1 MPLYRRTAIVQL
13 ELPSGAMESSLPLT
27 CEREFGVILS
37 IEGRTWPAQS
47 FRSPINDEQW
57 REFVRQLRDCN
68 VNRDAKAGYRGA
80 TAIRA
85 LARTLYQSL
94 AQLSPALREFLGRT
108 GEPRR
113 LVIQTTRPELH
124 LLPWA
129 AMYDESGHPLAAA
142 DLSVV
147 QAWKD
152 FNELPVAT
160 ASRLQLSKVLGADTN
175 QRTAAALDALTRTP
189 EIVQQDATD
198 AFEAGREIDGVD
210 ILHLEKHGN
219 AVRGETGDVA
229 AVTLGATFAKVKMAL
244 LWSCYSGAA
253 DSWGESPALSLHRNG
268 AGLVLSFLA
277 ELHNDDAGSIA
288 EAFYGDVFGPAA
300 SRDPESALLRIRCA
314 KVATEFAF
322 ANWASM
328 TVYLR
333 SPLDLSALPLNGP
346 RVPARGWQAEA
357 ATQTPAA
364 GNVVAATEDPAAD
377 FWKRVAA
384 QVNQLQPGT
393 KNEIDASSVTYSQLP
408 PSAFRAWRGN
418 VIRIDEGAEA
428 MPDDATL
435 RELGLEV
442 ENAPTTDAA
451 DRLAWFFTQIARF
464 GSPLIVWT
472 NASSRHLEFLK
483 TVQPSA
489 TLTFLL
495 LHGPRPDKPSLMELV
510 DENRLE
516 EALNACNGLPNDCG
530 DEQLYAA
537 YYACVRG
544 EKPELALPYLARIV
558 SWQERLLLMGN
569 YVSRRPKV
577 PLTESLLTSIGPLE
591 PSDEPRRPEDF
602 YRLAMHAPEDKQSQR
617 DKGRAKHELAYVMQS
632 RGQNDTAE
640 LLLRL
645 ALADIEASGQDT
657 GAKRDSRWYFALS
670 ATLRDWADLLA
681 DTPERLEDASRLLYR
696 ATAIQA
702 FHGMRLELA
711 YSTMTAA
718 RIALAGG
725 RYTKAIDNAV
735 DAANRFVDCNNWRG
749 WYAALSI
756 LFDTLAET
764 RETQRMLNLANLAKE
779 KLQLSNLSEERR
791 EEQRQD
797 LAFQRAR
804 AHWIAG
810 ELAAAREE
818 LQALRDAATAK
829 QKKPAAKIERLYDF
843 LRLSPA
849 VRTDED
855 A

>member
-37 IEGRTWPAQS
+37 IEGRTSPAQS
-47 FRSPINDEQW
+47 FRSPVNDEQW

-68 VNRDAKAGYRGA
+68 VNRDAKTGYRGA

-94 AQLSPALREFLGRT
+94 AQLSPLLREFLGRT

-129 AMYDESGHPLAAA
+129 AMYDESGHLLAAG

-147 QAWKD
+147 QAWED
-152 FNELPVAT
+152 FSELPAAT
-160 ASRLQLSKVLGADTN
+160 GSRLQLSKVLGADTN
-175 QRTAAALDALTRTP
+175 QRTAAALDALKRTP

-229 AVTLGATFAKVKMAL
+229 AVTLGATFANAKIAL

-300 SRDPESALLRIRCA
+300 SRDPESALVRIRCA

-333 SPLDLSALPLNGP
+333 NPLDLSALPLNGP
-346 RVPARGWQAEA
+346 RVPARSWQADTE
-357 ATQTPAA
+357 TQTAA
-364 GNVVAATEDPAAD
+364 AVTEDPAAG
-377 FWKRVAA
+377 FWKKVAA
-384 QVNQLQPGT
+384 QVSQLQPGT
-393 KNEIDASSVTYSQLP
+393 KNEIDASSVTYSRLP
-408 PSAFRAWRGN
+408 AAAFRAWRGN
-418 VIRIDEGAEA
+418 VIRIDESAEA

-435 RELGLEV
+435 RELGLET
-442 ENAPTTDAA
+442 ESAPTTDAA
-451 DRLAWFFTQIARF
+451 DRLAWFFAQIARF

-472 NASSRHLEFLK
+472 NAASRHQEFLK
-483 TVQPSA
+483 TIEPSA

-495 LHGPRPDKPSLMELV
+495 LHGPRRDKPSLMELV
-510 DENRLE
+510 DENRLD
-516 EALNACNGLPNDCG
+516 EALSACSGLPNDCG
-530 DEQLYAA
+530 DEQLSAA

-544 EKPELALPYLARIV
+544 EKTDLALSYLARIA

-569 YVSRRPKV
+569 YVSRKPKT
-577 PLTESLLTSIGPLE
+577 PLTESLLASIGPLE
-591 PSDEPRRPEDF
+591 PGDEPKRPEDF
-602 YRLAMHAPEDKQSQR
+602 YHLAMHAPEDKQSQR
-617 DKGRAKHELAYVMQS
+617 DTGRAKHELAYVMQS

-645 ALADIEASGQDT
+645 ALADVEASGKDAE
-657 GAKRDSRWYFALS
+657 AKRDSRWYFALS
-670 ATLRDWADLLA
+670 AILRDWADLLA
-681 DTPERLEDASRLLYR
+681 GAPERLEEASRLLYR

-725 RYTKAIDNAV
+725 RHTKAIDNAV

-749 WYAALSI
+749 WYAAMSI
-756 LFDTLAET
+756 FFDTLAET
-764 RETQRMLNLANLAKE
+764 RETQRMLSVANLAKE
-779 KLQLSNLSEERR
+779 KLQLSNLSEEKR

-797 LAFQRAR
+797 LTFQRAR

-810 ELAAAREE
+810 DLAAAREE
-818 LQALRDAATAK
+818 LQTLCDAAAAK
-829 QKKPAAKIERLYDF
+829 QKRPAAKIERLFDF

-849 VRTDED
+849 VRVDED